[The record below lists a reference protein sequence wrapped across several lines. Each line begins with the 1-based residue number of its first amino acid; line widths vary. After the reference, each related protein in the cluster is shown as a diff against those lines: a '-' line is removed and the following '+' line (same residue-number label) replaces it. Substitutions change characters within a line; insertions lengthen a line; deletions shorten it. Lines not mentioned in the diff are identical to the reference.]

1 MDSPSD
7 YSEDALSLKQ
17 VDSSVP
23 TPEKPGGDGAR
34 VRRRPIPKKGH
45 TKSRRGC
52 LCCKRRKVKCQEDLP
67 ECTNCKRLGF
77 KCVYPGSAASSS
89 ELSPAPVA
97 PLRTAPGTFTMED
110 MRYFHHFLVT
120 AYPPLPMG
128 GDEVWKGVAALSH
141 QYDYLVHSMLGLAAS
156 HLSLYTGNDAPSGLA
171 HRVKAISALNE
182 SLNRPCASAAEG
194 DARFGAIMALTFQ
207 ASCMPEGMTEFLSM
221 IRGCHIIAS
230 TGMIDFNSSLFQEFT
245 AEGYTDSI
253 RRLIGS
259 GGLALE
265 PQQAK
270 YFDDFL
276 VSLRNLGPLCTSP
289 LEVRFLAATERVMK
303 QVKFCAVDGEYHCSL
318 YSLYSSLPDTDI
330 ICLLLAFTE
339 FTKLYALITAASNE
353 EFGPFLDPSNY
364 SAQLILI
371 HFFFI
376 EFAIG
381 ELSLGPLGERFGF
394 RRRAA
399 LSWLNG
405 LLERLPDEYRSYV
418 EWPLK
423 HARVLAAGLS
433 SPFNL
438 NQIHPAMP
446 QFIAPR
452 PALSLT

>member
-1 MDSPSD
+1 M
-7 YSEDALSLKQ
+7 A
-17 VDSSVP
+17 
-23 TPEKPGGDGAR
+23 
-34 VRRRPIPKKGH
+34 
-45 TKSRRGC
+45 KSRRGC

-77 KCVYPGSAASSS
+77 KCVYLGSATSSS
-89 ELSPAPVA
+89 ELSPAPAA
-97 PLRTAPGTFTMED
+97 PLRTVPGTFTMED
-110 MRYFHHFLVT
+110 LRYFHHFLVT

-128 GDEVWKGVAALSH
+128 GDAVWKGVAALSH
-141 QYDYLVHSMLGLAAS
+141 QYDFLVHSMLGLAAS
-156 HLSLYTGNDAPSGLA
+156 HLSLYTGNDAPSALA

-182 SLNRPCASAAEG
+182 SLSRPCTSAAEG

-207 ASCMPEGMTEFLSM
+207 ASCMPDCMTEFLSM

-230 TGMIDFNSSLFQEFT
+230 TGMTDFSSSLFQEFT

-253 RRLIGS
+253 KRLIGS
-259 GGLALE
+259 DGLALE

-270 YFDDFL
+270 YFEDFL

-289 LEVRFLAATERVMK
+289 LEVKFLAATERVMK
-303 QVKFCAVDGEYHCSL
+303 QVKFRAVE
-318 YSLYSSLPDTDI
+318 
-330 ICLLLAFTE
+330 AFTE
-339 FTKLYALITAASNE
+339 FTKLYAMITAASNE
-353 EFGPFLDPSNY
+353 EFGPFLDPANY
-364 SAQLILI
+364 SAQLLLI

-381 ELSLGPLGERFGF
+381 ELCLGHLGERFGF

-405 LLERLPDEYRSYV
+405 LLERLPEEYRSYV

-438 NQIHPAMP
+438 SQIHPAMP
-446 QFIAPR
+446 QLIAPR
-452 PALSLT
+452 PALSFT